1 MQKQTYLAFLDNSS
15 RKNFWRR
22 SSSVTSETILTA
34 DEHKFGS
41 PVLAST
47 LAEFCYR
54 NIAITMIFLRINLSN
69 FVQFKRY

>member
-34 DEHKFGS
+34 DERKFGS
-41 PVLAST
+41 SVLAST
-47 LAEFCYR
+47 LAEFSYR